1 MTTCSIRFKFLKK
14 SNQSNLTNTWYKL
27 YASIAMVTHAY
38 AWVKQTRKTILSVQ
52 LYMYSV
58 SAIFFQIY
66 APLDLLHHDKYDLQS
81 PVFKRLTVNQ
91 KKKIKKWKFFAILPL
106 QMKVKS
112 AYFSTCLTQILM
124 PLYLQL

>member
-1 MTTCSIRFKFLKK
+1 
-14 SNQSNLTNTWYKL
+14 
-27 YASIAMVTHAY
+27 MVTHAY

-91 KKKIKKWKFFAILPL
+91 KKNIKKWKFFAILPL